1 VSQNIWSAAHVEVVM
16 GLLRIDSSIRTQ
28 GSVSRDVLDSL
39 ESAYVGSHPGID
51 VVRRDLGR
59 DPIPAGTWAA
69 ATAAGT
75 TPEDERTDEQRA
87 AVALAAELADELLAA
102 SAVVI
107 GSPLYN
113 FGIAAHLKSWVDV
126 LVTDPRAAPGRTTP
140 LAGRPVVVVVSRG
153 GGYGPG
159 TPREG
164 WDHGTAW
171 LVRILGDVW
180 GGDVTV
186 VEAELTL
193 AEVVPAMA
201 ELRGLAAQL
210 RAEAH
215 ETAEKLGA
223 ALAA

>member
-1 VSQNIWSAAHVEVVM
+1 MS
-16 GLLRIDSSIRTQ
+16 LLRIDSSIRTE
-28 GSVSRDVLDSL
+28 GSVSREVLDSL
-39 ESAYVGSHPGID
+39 ERSFTDSHPGAG
-51 VVRRDLGR
+51 VERRDLGR
-59 DPIPAGTWAA
+59 DPVPAATWAA
-69 ATAAGT
+69 ATAAGM
-75 TPEDERTDEQRA
+75 TPEDRRTDEQRA
-87 AVALAAELADELLAA
+87 AVALATELADELVAA

-126 LVTDPRAAPGRTTP
+126 LVTDPRFAPGTAP

-164 WDHGTAW
+164 WDHGTGW

-180 GGDVTV
+180 GADVTV

-201 ELRGLAAQL
+201 ELRPLAAQK

-215 ETAEKLGA
+215 EAAEKLGA
-223 ALAA
+223 ALVA

>member
-1 VSQNIWSAAHVEVVM
+1 MS
-16 GLLRIDSSIRTQ
+16 LLRIDSSIRAE
-28 GSVSRDVLDSL
+28 GSVSREVLDSL
-39 ESAYVGSHPGID
+39 ERSFTDSNPGAG

-59 DPIPAGTWAA
+59 DPLPAPTWAT
-69 ATAAGT
+69 ATAAGM
-75 TPEDERTDEQRA
+75 TPRDQRTDDQRA
-87 AVALAAELADELLAA
+87 AVALAAELADELVAA

-126 LVTDPRAAPGRTTP
+126 LVTDPRFAPGTAP

-164 WDHGTAW
+164 WDHGTGW

-180 GGDVTV
+180 GADVTV

-201 ELRGLAAQL
+201 ELRPLAAQK

-215 ETAEKLGA
+215 EAAEKLGA